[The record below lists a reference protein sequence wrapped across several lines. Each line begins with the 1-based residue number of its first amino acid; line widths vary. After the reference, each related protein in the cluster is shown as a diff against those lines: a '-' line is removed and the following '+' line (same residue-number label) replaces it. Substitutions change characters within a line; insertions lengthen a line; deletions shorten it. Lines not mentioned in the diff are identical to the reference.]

1 MDLHGVVGRGPRH
14 PRGEQLGHAGLQV
27 AAASGIFLA
36 RGIICE
42 LTRNH
47 DFDCHHDDLVG
58 DARETDD
65 WTAELHTTLG
75 VTEGL
80 LHCSLCNS
88 DRTRRG
94 LDTGGLES
102 LHQLLEAKAF
112 DATKQ
117 VFGLHLE
124 TIEGNL
130 VFLHPAI
137 AEHFDFGAGH
147 ALHGKRVFVV
157 AARLFGKQHRQAAMA
172 RLFRVGAHQQRHQI
186 GAYRVRDPCLVAV
199 DFVDIALTHRP
210 GLDRRE
216 IGAGVRFGKYGG
228 GQHFTRGD
236 FRQPFFFLRGGAT
249 AENQFSG
256 DFRSCAKR
264 TNTDVAAREL
274 FRHHAHRLFAEPH
287 SSELFGY
294 RKPEYAKLGHLRDDL
309 ERDVT
314 IGAMPVLRVADHFT
328 VGKFPHFFPDRFQ
341 RFIETT
347 RANRGAMAC
356 AYQFD
361 QAGALLGVRAF
372 GDETFE
378 RRVDAGGDLGRRQA
392 KIRRPNHL
400 TLAHRDAAHD
410 LREVFAKPDAD
421 EQVFGLSEGA
431 RAGHALGIGGELA
444 HRFDIGGEPGKP
456 MGGALLTVEHAANNP
471 PLNDDAF
478 PDLCRC
484 VGQQGVESST
494 RLPGKLYQ
502 LMVRNLTGSC
512 DRHGNFGT
520 FTQWTGGTGDSTRAV
535 HKSKAPKQI
544 RGFWEGGPVG
554 SMQIAIKINYFRLSL
569 QKYLCAVPLP
579 PARPNQLMR
588 FSDLSLPFNRMA
600 RMLTSFSVRTRIV
613 VLALIPV
620 VGFLANGR
628 TYISGE
634 GDVGRAFGI
643 VTQSTALADASRD
656 FKSAVAS
663 MRIIVKDFSVIP
675 DDNLVVSF
683 EQAHALAVKALDL
696 IAVSIDQNRTKDLDG
711 MRQDVM
717 ALRGTFS
724 DLVREQ
730 KTLGFEDSSGLR
742 GNLRVAGNA
751 VERIINENMSWLA
764 EADATKLM
772 MSLLTMRHHEAD
784 YRVNQSEVSRQ
795 QFEISYK
802 KFTDIFGNID
812 GTPAMKTALERQVKT
827 YAETFEKWVEG
838 YDRVRPLRAVIDID
852 SQRMLPRADEI
863 IQYARFTAKDAS
875 QRLAAS
881 QESTRRGIIM
891 VGIAMVALG
900 LGFSWLIGRSITRP
914 LNGLAAVMKRLAAGD
929 TTARIPA
936 TTARDEIGEMA
947 RTVIVFRDT
956 MIERERLAQT
966 QADASRAR
974 EQRSDMIAST
984 ISQFKNSAESA
995 LGKLRGAS
1003 MKLEMSSA
1011 DLNKAADTV
1020 SSEAATAKSR
1030 VTAASENV
1038 TVAAS
1043 SVEELAASIGE
1054 IASQAAKSTDVAGRA
1069 VSEAQR
1075 TVTTMSELGNA
1086 ATRIGEVVGLIQA
1099 IAGQTNLL
1107 ALNATI
1113 EAARAGET
1121 GKGFAVVAA
1130 EVKSL
1135 AAQTAKAT
1143 EEIAEQIGSIQ
1154 SAAADASQAIEQ
1166 VDAII
1171 REMSSIATMVAATV
1185 DQQNSAVASIAE
1197 GVSRASGEARVGA
1210 EAMSRVADVT
1220 TDARATA
1227 SDVKDLADSVA
1238 VEAEGLEAQVRQFL
1252 TNVQAA

>member
-1 MDLHGVVGRGPRH
+1 
-14 PRGEQLGHAGLQV
+14 
-27 AAASGIFLA
+27 
-36 RGIICE
+36 
-42 LTRNH
+42 
-47 DFDCHHDDLVG
+47 
-58 DARETDD
+58 
-65 WTAELHTTLG
+65 
-75 VTEGL
+75 
-80 LHCSLCNS
+80 
-88 DRTRRG
+88 
-94 LDTGGLES
+94 
-102 LHQLLEAKAF
+102 
-112 DATKQ
+112 
-117 VFGLHLE
+117 
-124 TIEGNL
+124 
-130 VFLHPAI
+130 
-137 AEHFDFGAGH
+137 
-147 ALHGKRVFVV
+147 
-157 AARLFGKQHRQAAMA
+157 
-172 RLFRVGAHQQRHQI
+172 
-186 GAYRVRDPCLVAV
+186 
-199 DFVDIALTHRP
+199 
-210 GLDRRE
+210 
-216 IGAGVRFGKYGG
+216 
-228 GQHFTRGD
+228 
-236 FRQPFFFLRGGAT
+236 
-249 AENQFSG
+249 
-256 DFRSCAKR
+256 
-264 TNTDVAAREL
+264 
-274 FRHHAHRLFAEPH
+274 
-287 SSELFGY
+287 
-294 RKPEYAKLGHLRDDL
+294 
-309 ERDVT
+309 
-314 IGAMPVLRVADHFT
+314 
-328 VGKFPHFFPDRFQ
+328 
-341 RFIETT
+341 
-347 RANRGAMAC
+347 
-356 AYQFD
+356 
-361 QAGALLGVRAF
+361 
-372 GDETFE
+372 
-378 RRVDAGGDLGRRQA
+378 
-392 KIRRPNHL
+392 
-400 TLAHRDAAHD
+400 
-410 LREVFAKPDAD
+410 
-421 EQVFGLSEGA
+421 
-431 RAGHALGIGGELA
+431 
-444 HRFDIGGEPGKP
+444 
-456 MGGALLTVEHAANNP
+456 
-471 PLNDDAF
+471 
-478 PDLCRC
+478 
-484 VGQQGVESST
+484 
-494 RLPGKLYQ
+494 
-502 LMVRNLTGSC
+502 
-512 DRHGNFGT
+512 
-520 FTQWTGGTGDSTRAV
+520 
-535 HKSKAPKQI
+535 
-544 RGFWEGGPVG
+544 
-554 SMQIAIKINYFRLSL
+554 MQIAIKINYFRLSL

-683 EQAHALAVKALDL
+683 EQAHALAVKALDS